1 MLEILAKAKSA
12 TEDNNWLQV
21 NYCLQQLLLTED
33 SPTLFDEEVLN
44 LALTVLNY
52 GDFQDRWEIAKI
64 LPKFGDRVIPP
75 LIEILE
81 DGEIEMEERCFAVSI
96 LGQFD
101 RPLAIEALM
110 GCLQTSEDE
119 ELTSIAASALANL
132 GESAIATLTHLLQQP
147 ESRRLVTQALSQ
159 IRHPAAIES
168 LLTVVK
174 DEDAQV
180 RTTVIETLG
189 TIRDRRLLP
198 VLIEALN
205 DLSANVRKE
214 AVIALGLWRDLN
226 SELDLLT
233 LLTPRLYD
241 LNLEICQQAAIAIG
255 KLKTPEAAAT
265 LFHVFQSPATP
276 ISLQIPLIRALAWN
290 ETEAS
295 LAYLQKILSS
305 EDKEKRLET
314 IRVLGRIETPHL
326 KSRATRMLLDFF
338 SCSSPSLESSHILRS
353 LIQAW
358 GQLGEPEAREV
369 LVRLQDNNIPSIRL
383 HAIAALNRCQI
394 SASE

>member
-12 TEDNNWLQV
+12 TQNNDWLQV
-21 NYCLQQLLLTED
+21 NYCLQQLPLTED
-33 SPTLFDEEVLN
+33 GKTPFDEEFLN

-52 GDFQDRWEIAKI
+52 GDFQDRWEVAKI

-81 DGEIEMEERCFAVSI
+81 DEEIEMEERCFAGSI

-110 GCLQTSEDE
+110 GCLQTSQDE

-132 GESAIATLTHLLQQP
+132 GESAIATLAQLLQQP
-147 ESRRLVTQALSQ
+147 ESRRLATQALSQ

-168 LLTVVK
+168 LLTVVD
-174 DEDAQV
+174 DENAQI
-180 RTTVIETLG
+180 RTIVIETLG
-189 TIRDRRLLP
+189 TIRDRRFIP
-198 VLIEALN
+198 ILIEALN
-205 DLSANVRKE
+205 DLDTNVRKE
-214 AVIALGLWRDLN
+214 AVIALGLWRDLT

-255 KLKTPEAAAT
+255 KLKTSEAAAT
-265 LFHVFQSPATP
+265 LFHVFQSPVTP
-276 ISLQIPLIRALAWN
+276 ISLQLTLIRALAWN

-295 LAYLQKILSS
+295 LECLHKILSS
-305 EDKEKRLET
+305 EDQEKLLET
-314 IRVLGRIETPHL
+314 IRVLGRMETPHL
-326 KSRATRMLLDFF
+326 KSRATRVLLDFF
-338 SCSSPSLESSHILRS
+338 SSSSPALKSPHILKF

-358 GQLGEPEAREV
+358 GQLGEPDAREV
-369 LVRLQDNNIPSIRL
+369 LVPLQDHNTPSIRL
-383 HAIAALNRCQI
+383 HAIAALDRCQM
-394 SASE
+394 ASLR